1 MINESQVKP
10 YVRIMDQQA
19 SLYEYFARQ
28 YGLQNKSLQLLLWVA
43 NYPKS
48 HGSYVTQKFLAERTH
63 STKQVVNAT
72 VKNWRDKGYVEL
84 LENPRDK
91 RHKLIRLTE
100 AGQAYADSII
110 QPLNKIEKTAI
121 EVLSPKEQ
129 ETLLALTAKYNHA
142 LKEEMEKL

>member
-43 NYPKS
+43 NYPQS
-48 HGSYVTQKFLAERTH
+48 HGSYVTQKFLAERTY
-63 STKQVVNAT
+63 SSKQVVNAT
-72 VKNWRDKGYVEL
+72 IKNWRDKGYVEL
-84 LENPRDK
+84 LENPADK

-100 AGQAYADSII
+100 TGQVYADKII
-110 QPLNKIEKTAI
+110 QPLNQIEQAAI
-121 EVLSPKEQ
+121 GVLSSEEQ
-129 ETLLALTAKYNHA
+129 ETLLGLTSKYNQA